1 MMNEEFAKQEWDKAS
16 DTLSH
21 LKATQSKLDF
31 KKHCLD
37 FSEGKIS
44 VDYFVLLVAWTWNKL
59 AMLNGLSG
67 LTHWAIWRCCED
79 FPLSDDDE
87 YPDFY
92 PRNIDELKEAVKL
105 AVNDDYRAIWQ
116 NIGLTDEE
124 IDNLIPKN

>member
-1 MMNEEFAKQEWDKAS
+1 MMNEEFARQEWDKAS

-59 AMLNGLSG
+59 AILNGLSG
-67 LTHWAIWRCCED
+67 LTHWA
-79 FPLSDDDE
+79 
-87 YPDFY
+87 YGVV
-92 PRNIDELKEAVKL
+92 VKIFHYL
-105 AVNDDYRAIWQ
+105 MTMNT
-116 NIGLTDEE
+116 LTSTLE
-124 IDNLIPKN
+124 ILMN